1 MLVYL
6 PIGLNWGYL
15 HLLQTIMA
23 GGRAVLLERFSARA
37 ALELIQRERVTYIAT
52 APASI
57 VAMLNEPGARQAST
71 LARCASSSPAAPRR
85 RSRPSVTSRRA

>member
-6 PIGLNWGYL
+6 PVGLNWGYL
-15 HLLQTIMA
+15 MLLQTIMA
-23 GGRAVLLERFSARA
+23 GARAVLMERFSARA

-57 VAMLNEPGARQAST
+57 VAMLNEPEPGELRCQP
-71 LARCASSSPAAPRR
+71 RCASSSPAAPRL
-85 RSRPSVTSRRA
+85 RSRPSAISRRA